1 MNPNRD
7 SIPRNGRRD
16 DDAETPTEADT
27 QNRHFVETPKND
39 NRGRSFVETSTKDN
53 QSRRFVETS
62 TNENRGRT
70 FAETPNNENQS
81 RRLLEAPTTDNQ
93 GRSFLNVDDESRRF
107 VNVED
112 ESRRFVNVD
121 VKSVNEGR
129 GFVDEDNLLALLE
142 QSRNRQSLI
151 RQKTSS
157 EDARRGQGRAVDIA
171 NLLTEIMNEEK
182 ENQGKKLLKY

>member
-16 DDAETPTEADT
+16 DDAETPTESET
-27 QNRHFVETPKND
+27 QNRHFVETPKNE

-62 TNENRGRT
+62 TNDNRGRT

-93 GRSFLNVDDESRRF
+93 GRSFLNVEDERRRF
-107 VNVED
+107 VSVD
-112 ESRRFVNVD
+112 E
-121 VKSVNEGR
+121 KSSNEGR

-182 ENQGKKLLKY
+182 ENQGEKLLNC